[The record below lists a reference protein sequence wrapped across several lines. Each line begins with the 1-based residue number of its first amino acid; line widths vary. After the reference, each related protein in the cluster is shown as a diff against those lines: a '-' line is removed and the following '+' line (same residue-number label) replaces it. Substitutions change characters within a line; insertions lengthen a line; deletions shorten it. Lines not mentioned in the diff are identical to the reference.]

1 MTVIGN
7 RELYQKSALVSKSN
21 PWDATDLLYSNNK
34 GNTDVEQILV

>member
-21 PWDATDLLYSNNK
+21 PWVCDWF
-34 GNTDVEQILV
+34 VVQQ